1 MGPLMPWLLA
11 AAAAVAVADLVVPR
25 PRPRRFPEDEPVS
38 AVRAEPT
45 RASATAVV
53 DRAFRAILVAR
64 LQAARP
70 RAERSPERPLARP
83 AAGGR
88 SVEELWDMAHCCD
101 LLAVA
106 AAAGSTV
113 AGSVEA
119 VGDVGDGPVASALGR
134 AGADLQRGKVL
145 ADVIASLRHELGPAG
160 QPLVTT
166 LSTAASSGTPPAA
179 ALVRLADA
187 ERRRSRRRI
196 EARVRRLPVLL
207 LIPLVALVLPAFVML
222 TVVPVAL
229 SAARGTGALLG
240 AATASAGPFPLPPSA
255 PFVPRGGPP

>member
-1 MGPLMPWLLA
+1 M
-11 AAAAVAVADLVVPR
+11 
-25 PRPRRFPEDEPVS
+25 
-38 AVRAEPT
+38 
-45 RASATAVV
+45 
-53 DRAFRAILVAR
+53 
-64 LQAARP
+64 
-70 RAERSPERPLARP
+70 
-83 AAGGR
+83 
-88 SVEELWDMAHCCD
+88 
-101 LLAVA
+101 
-106 AAAGSTV
+106 

-145 ADVIASLRHELGPAG
+145 ADVIATLRHELGPAG

-240 AATASAGPFPLPPSA
+240 ATASSAGPFPLPPSA

>member
-11 AAAAVAVADLVVPR
+11 ATAAVAVADLVVPR

-38 AVRAEPT
+38 AARAEPT
-45 RASATAVV
+45 SASATAVL
-53 DRAFRAILVAR
+53 DRARRTIPIAWPSTAR
-64 LQAARP
+64 R
-70 RAERSPERPLARP
+70 

-119 VGDVGDGPVASALGR
+119 VGDVGNGPVASALGL

-166 LSTAASSGTPPAA
+166 LSTASSSGTPPAA

-240 AATASAGPFPLPPSA
+240 ATASSAGPFPLPPSA